1 MFCVSSEKSQQRVH
15 VRQAASLLSRRV
27 GDVWW
32 DPDRLDEDS
41 RDYLCLLAGLFETVL
56 RGADAV
62 HFRVLMKLF
71 MKVRGSSFA
80 GTPSL

>member
-1 MFCVSSEKSQQRVH
+1 MSRVKSPSSASTYVRRRLSCH
-15 VRQAASLLSRRV
+15 VRV

-32 DPDRLDEDS
+32 DPDWLDEDS

-71 MKVRGSSFA
+71 IKVRGSSFA